1 MINDVARK
9 GQYWWKKN
17 KKIKKKK
24 TLKACLTRAQNL
36 FPPSGVWMQKW
47 STQFA
52 LFHELSLFGLV
63 SCSPGLGY
71 LTARRYGPD
80 DGSSDGPDTTGPAE
94 VWILAPGRGWGWGL
108 QYQKCLLKYY
118 SKKLKF
124 SKTLACFFT
133 KIANKNRVMLSESVT
148 ASGHPMW

>member
-71 LTARRYGPD
+71 LTARRMGRTMGRLMDQIRRAQLRYGYCQ
-80 DGSSDGPDTTGPAE
+80 TGPGKRMGLRFAISQMSPE
-94 VWILAPGRGWGWGL
+94 V
-108 QYQKCLLKYY
+108 LL
-118 SKKLKF
+118 
-124 SKTLACFFT
+124 
-133 KIANKNRVMLSESVT
+133 
-148 ASGHPMW
+148 